1 MSDFSAI
8 DGFLNTF
15 TTYIDSGFGLI
26 AGNVTS
32 LAAILIVIDVT
43 LAALFWAWG
52 ADTDILQSLV
62 KKTLYVGAFAYILG
76 NFAMLADIV
85 YESFARMG
93 LAASG
98 ASFGPADLGRPGLI
112 ASEGFSASQPIFD
125 HIGKIAP
132 GPVEFFANFAE
143 VLLLAIGGVIVIAAF
158 FVLAIQIFVLIVEF
172 KLTTLAGFVLV
183 PFAFWRQTTFLAERV
198 LGNVVS
204 SGVKMLVIAVII
216 GIGSTLFATLR
227 TALSADDMTI
237 SEAFSVVL
245 GALTLMGL
253 AIFCP
258 RIAVGLVSGA
268 PQLSAGAAVGTVL
281 GASGAGVGAIMGA
294 RAATGAMT
302 VAGRAAANGAAASA
316 GGLRAATALGAL
328 RTGMNGPLAAPLNAA
343 VGLGA
348 AAAGGL
354 RTSADRIAGH
364 FRDREHAGA
373 RTVTG
378 AAGAVTPQPSA
389 ASIPTAA
396 SGQPAWA
403 KRFRHNQM
411 MREGAMIAAH
421 TMTAGDGGGA
431 SEGPTLKQRD

>member
-1 MSDFSAI
+1 
-8 DGFLNTF
+8 
-15 TTYIDSGFGLI
+15 
-26 AGNVTS
+26 
-32 LAAILIVIDVT
+32 
-43 LAALFWAWG
+43 
-52 ADTDILQSLV
+52 
-62 KKTLYVGAFAYILG
+62 
-76 NFAMLADIV
+76 
-85 YESFARMG
+85 
-93 LAASG
+93 
-98 ASFGPADLGRPGLI
+98 
-112 ASEGFSASQPIFD
+112 
-125 HIGKIAP
+125 
-132 GPVEFFANFAE
+132 
-143 VLLLAIGGVIVIAAF
+143 
-158 FVLAIQIFVLIVEF
+158 
-172 KLTTLAGFVLV
+172 
-183 PFAFWRQTTFLAERV
+183 
-198 LGNVVS
+198 
-204 SGVKMLVIAVII
+204 
-216 GIGSTLFATLR
+216 
-227 TALSADDMTI
+227 
-237 SEAFSVVL
+237 
-245 GALTLMGL
+245 
-253 AIFCP
+253 
-258 RIAVGLVSGA
+258 
-268 PQLSAGAAVGTVL
+268 
-281 GASGAGVGAIMGA
+281 
-294 RAATGAMT
+294 MT